1 MKKQPGRRIS
11 IIGVP
16 LDLGAGRSGA
26 CMGPSAIRC
35 AGVVERLEQIGCFV
49 VDEGDLAVKNCYASS
64 AQQPKSKLKH
74 LDEIVKVNGE
84 LSTKIYEAV
93 TAGYFPLV
101 LGGDH
106 SIAIGTLAGLRR
118 MGGEYGLIWFDA
130 HTDVNTAETTPTGN
144 IHGMSLAVALGYGD
158 PRLTAIGGG
167 IAFFKPEHTVIVGAR
182 SIDPGERKFLKKLGV
197 RVFTTRD
204 IERLGIAKVIERA
217 LEIAAGGTDGI
228 HLSLDLD
235 GLDPRDAPGVSTPV
249 PGGLSFR
256 ESLLAMEL
264 IFDAGVA
271 VSAEFVEVNPT
282 LDLRN
287 KTARVAVDLIGALFG
302 EKIT

>member
-1 MKKQPGRRIS
+1 MKKQPGRPIS

-26 CMGPSAIRC
+26 GIGPNAIRY
-35 AGVVERLEQIGCFV
+35 AGVVERLEQLGCFV
-49 VDEGDLAVKNCYASS
+49 MDEGDLTVKGSNVTSTK
-64 AQQPKSKLKH
+64 QPNTKLKH
-74 LDEIVKVNGE
+74 LDEIVKVNEE
-84 LSTKIYEAV
+84 LSTKIGEAMA
-93 TAGYFPLV
+93 AGHFPLI

-106 SIAIGTLAGLRR
+106 SIAIGTLAGVRKS
-118 MGGEYGLIWFDA
+118 GGQYGLIWFDA
-130 HTDVNTAETTPTGN
+130 HTDVNTGETTPTGN

-158 PRLTAIGGG
+158 PRLTSIGGG
-167 IAFFKPEHTVIVGAR
+167 TAFIKPEHTVIVGAR

-197 RVFTTRD
+197 RVFTIRD
-204 IERLGIAKVIERA
+204 VERLGIAKVMERA
-217 LEIAAGGTDGI
+217 LKIAARGTDGI

-235 GLDPRDAPGVSTPV
+235 GLDPHDAPGVGTPV
-249 PGGLSFR
+249 PGGLSLR

-264 IFDAGVA
+264 ISEAGVA

-287 KTARVAVDLIGALFG
+287 KTARAAVDLIGALFG
-302 EKIT
+302 ERII

>member
-1 MKKQPGRRIS
+1 MKKQPGRLIS

-26 CMGPSAIRC
+26 GIGPNAIRY
-35 AGVVERLEQIGCFV
+35 AGVVERLEQLGCFV
-49 VDEGDLAVKNCYASS
+49 VDEGDLTVKSS
-64 AQQPKSKLKH
+64 FVTSTKQPNTKLKH
-74 LDEIVKVNGE
+74 LDEIVKVNEE
-84 LSTKIYEAV
+84 LSTKVEEAMA
-93 TAGYFPLV
+93 AGHFPLI

-106 SIAIGTLAGLRR
+106 SIAIGTLAGLRKS
-118 MGGEYGLIWFDA
+118 GSQYGLIWFDA
-130 HTDVNTAETTPTGN
+130 HTDVNTGETTPTGN

-158 PRLTAIGGG
+158 PRLTSVGGG
-167 IAFFKPEHTVIVGAR
+167 TTFIKPEHTVIVGAR

-197 RVFTTRD
+197 RVFTIRD
-204 IERLGIAKVIERA
+204 VERLGIAKVMERA
-217 LEIAAGGTDGI
+217 LKIAARGTEGI

-235 GLDPRDAPGVSTPV
+235 GLDPRDAPGVGTPV
-249 PGGLSFR
+249 PGGLSLR

-264 IFDAGVA
+264 IFEAGVA

-287 KTARVAVDLIGALFG
+287 KTARAAVDLIGALFG
-302 EKIT
+302 ERII